1 MVIERLLSSLCRQ
14 SRAPPGATPHAA
26 VDTKRQNPYCWGME
40 VELTLDQTAFVRHAI
55 EADRLQRP
63 EEAVRQALSSVRNPG
78 HIRIAF
84 CLLLFPPT
92 LYSVYIRNERPPE
105 PRRTLRCRAQSPF
118 TPCSTHLQR
127 TVLARFALRAHGK
140 CGKPT
145 CHCAG
150 GEGHRS
156 LYLVQSHAGKVRQ
169 ICVPKALQ
177 DPVRQA
183 VGVYQEAQR
192 LIDEVSELEWKRFLA
207 RKG

>member
-1 MVIERLLSSLCRQ
+1 MKGTL
-14 SRAPPGATPHAA
+14 SRAELSAA
-26 VDTKRQNPYCWGME
+26 ERS
-40 VELTLDQTAFVRHAI
+40 LR
-55 EADRLQRP
+55 
-63 EEAVRQALSSVRNPG
+63 S
-78 HIRIAF
+78 RIAQ
-84 CLLLFPPT
+84 LT
-92 LYSVYIRNERPPE
+92 SRERFLHGSLSE
-105 PRRTLRCRAQSPF
+105 RT
-118 TPCSTHLQR
+118 
-127 TVLARFALRAHGK
+127 GK

-145 CHCAG
+145 CHCAH

-183 VGVYQEAQR
+183 VGVYQETQR